1 MAQHVPIQSFT
12 QKAFKK
18 IGEAI
23 HNDFTRSRGL
33 MKTSMKYNFDSLK
46 SSFLAEDEQDEVY
59 MANRRIPKGIVFGS
73 QRGYFE
79 VHYNREKGKVTN
91 IYLVA

>member
-1 MAQHVPIQSFT
+1 MAQHVPIQTFT

-18 IGEAI
+18 IEEAI
-23 HNDFTRSRGL
+23 HNDFTRSKGY
-33 MKTSMKYNFDSLK
+33 MKTSMKYIFNEFQ
-46 SSFLAEDEQDEVY
+46 SSVNAESTNDEVY
-59 MANRRIPKGIVFGS
+59 IVNRRIPKGIVYGS
-73 QRGYFE
+73 QRGDFE

>member
-23 HNDFTRSRGL
+23 HNDFVRSRGL
-33 MKTSMKYNFDSLK
+33 MKTSMKYNYNGLQSSLN
-46 SSFLAEDEQDEVY
+46 AENEQDEVY
-59 MANRRIPKGIVFGS
+59 MANRRIPKGIVHGS
-73 QRGYFE
+73 QRGDFE